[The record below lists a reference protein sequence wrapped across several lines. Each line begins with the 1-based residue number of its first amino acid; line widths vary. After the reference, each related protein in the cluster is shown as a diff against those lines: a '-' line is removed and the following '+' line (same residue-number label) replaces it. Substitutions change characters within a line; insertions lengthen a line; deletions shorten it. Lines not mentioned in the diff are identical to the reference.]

1 MLKFLICLILAPI
14 ALISFGF
21 LVALLVAFI
30 QDIINMI
37 GDDDE

>member
-1 MLKFLICLILAPI
+1 MLRFLICLILAPI

-21 LVALLVAFI
+21 LVAILVAFI

>member
-1 MLKFLICLILAPI
+1 MLKFLICLILSPI
-14 ALISFGF
+14 ALISAGF

>member
-14 ALISFGF
+14 ALISALF
-21 LVALLVAFI
+21 LVAILVAFI